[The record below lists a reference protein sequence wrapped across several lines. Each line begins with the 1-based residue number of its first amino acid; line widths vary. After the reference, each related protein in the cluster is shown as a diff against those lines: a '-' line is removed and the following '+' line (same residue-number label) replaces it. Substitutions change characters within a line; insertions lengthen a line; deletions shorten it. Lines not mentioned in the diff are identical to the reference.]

1 MYPRYRYPVTETIDE
16 QADSMREILARAMEP
31 EIQARIRE
39 AVRDSYEAQDLV
51 WRELIRGADV
61 VLDGESMIVLDG
73 GSIPYEKDLSV
84 LREEAIQLIT
94 KAGRISVIV
103 DFAQEIA
110 TSRANAHV
118 IDQAVSRLR
127 KAVGASGASPGLL
140 LAIVLILLIAG
151 ALPLVQTALP
161 VRDQALITNEE
172 ASLGLALAVVSLIM
186 SKKQ

>member
-1 MYPRYRYPVTETIDE
+1 
-16 QADSMREILARAMEP
+16 MREILTRAMDP

-39 AVRDSYEAQDLV
+39 AVRDSCEAEDLV

-94 KAGRISVIV
+94 RAGRIGVIV

-110 TSRANAHV
+110 TSRTSAQV
-118 IDQAVSRLR
+118 LDQTASRLR
-127 KAVGASGASPGLL
+127 KAGASGASPGLL
-140 LAIVLILLIAG
+140 LIIVLILLIAG

-172 ASLGLALAVVSLIM
+172 ASLGIALAVVGLIM